1 MNRNPG
7 NYLRIHRTDSGLN
20 QGELGTVLGCDGGAI
35 SRYEWSRSLPSLPVA
50 LGLEVLFN
58 VPIAE
63 LFTGL
68 SEAVRNRIEQQL
80 AELEVELGT
89 RSGKGPRAMITA
101 KKLQWLM
108 ERRRARNAS

>member
-7 NYLRIHRTDSGLN
+7 NYLRVHRTESGLN
-20 QGELGTVLGCDGGAI
+20 QDELGAILGCDGGAV
-35 SRYEWSRSLPSLPVA
+35 SRYEWSRSLPSLPLA
-50 LGLEVLFN
+50 LGLEALFK

-63 LFTGL
+63 LFAGL

-80 AELEVELGT
+80 AQIEAELSS
-89 RSGKGPRAMITA
+89 RSVNGPRATITA

-108 ERRRARNAS
+108 ERRGIQNAS